1 MVEDTGAA
9 ASAGAVLPLN
19 APEPV
24 GVEADAKGY
33 PAVLIRRGARL
44 VVASVEDVWR
54 IEDEWWRGSPVAR
67 TYFEVLTDDGRR
79 VALFFDH
86 ARQRWFTQRA

>member
-24 GVEADAKGY
+24 GVEADAGGY
-33 PAVLIRRGARL
+33 PAVLIRRGERR
-44 VVASVEDVWR
+44 VVASVEDIWR
-54 IEDEWWRGSPVAR
+54 IEDEWWRGEPVAR

-79 VALFFDH
+79 VVLFLD
-86 ARQRWFTQRA
+86 RETGRWFTQRA